1 MSEEAIRKLRQ
12 KFMIYAML
20 SLTLVMLL
28 MAGMIYVINLCVS
41 RNEIRETMAYIIS
54 YEGEI
59 QDAETIYEAAGT
71 DNSAQN
77 PEMTPDKAG
86 QGGNGTDQKENAEQ
100 KTDDWISQFRKKT
113 SPDTEETKKFR
124 KLDESIGK
132 TPYDIRMFLN
142 DVFGAGSSGLITG
155 DSPDDTFSTR
165 YFAVLY
171 AQDGEVESV
180 KANHISSL
188 TAQEAEA
195 LGDYARGRLLTFGQY
210 GKYYYQSAELQGER
224 GIVVFLDSTNQIHA
238 TSRLL
243 YSAMMLFTFGIA
255 LTFLFVCLFA
265 NKAIAPEIRNA
276 ELQKQFITNASH
288 ELKTPLAVIRAN
300 TEMQEILGGENEW
313 TQSTLRQ
320 VDRLNGLIQ
329 NLVMITRTQEKESS
343 ERSLINVAELMRDT
357 VKTYLPVACQ
367 DEKVLEQEIPDCLNM
382 MAVDSEIRQLTTLLL
397 DNAIK
402 YCDGGGTIRVSA
414 GQKGRETWMVVSNSY
429 AEGANVDYS
438 RFFERFYRQNEAHTI
453 ESQSR
458 GGYGIGLSI
467 AENLVEKY
475 NGSIRADWKNGMIS
489 FTCTL
494 K

>member
-1 MSEEAIRKLRQ
+1 MSEEAIRKLRK

-41 RNEIRETMAYIIS
+41 RNEIRETMSYIIS

-71 DNSAQN
+71 EDTMQNS
-77 PEMTPDKAG
+77 ETTPDKAG

-100 KTDDWISQFRKKT
+100 KTDDWISQFRKKA

-142 DVFGAGSSGLITG
+142 DVSGAGSSGLITE

-171 AQDGEVESV
+171 ASDGEVESV

-210 GKYYYQSAELQGER
+210 GKYYYQAAELQGDR
-224 GIVVFLDSTNQIHA
+224 GIVVFLDSTNPIHA

-255 LTFLFVCLFA
+255 LPSCSSVCL
-265 NKAIAPEIRNA
+265 PIRR
-276 ELQKQFITNASH
+276 LRRKSGMRSSRSSSSQ
-288 ELKTPLAVIRAN
+288 TPV
-300 TEMQEILGGENEW
+300 T
-313 TQSTLRQ
+313 S
-320 VDRLNGLIQ
+320 
-329 NLVMITRTQEKESS
+329 
-343 ERSLINVAELMRDT
+343 
-357 VKTYLPVACQ
+357 
-367 DEKVLEQEIPDCLNM
+367 
-382 MAVDSEIRQLTTLLL
+382 
-397 DNAIK
+397 
-402 YCDGGGTIRVSA
+402 
-414 GQKGRETWMVVSNSY
+414 
-429 AEGANVDYS
+429 
-438 RFFERFYRQNEAHTI
+438 
-453 ESQSR
+453 
-458 GGYGIGLSI
+458 
-467 AENLVEKY
+467 
-475 NGSIRADWKNGMIS
+475 
-489 FTCTL
+489 
-494 K
+494 

>member
-1 MSEEAIRKLRQ
+1 
-12 KFMIYAML
+12 
-20 SLTLVMLL
+20 
-28 MAGMIYVINLCVS
+28 
-41 RNEIRETMAYIIS
+41 
-54 YEGEI
+54 
-59 QDAETIYEAAGT
+59 
-71 DNSAQN
+71 
-77 PEMTPDKAG
+77 
-86 QGGNGTDQKENAEQ
+86 
-100 KTDDWISQFRKKT
+100 
-113 SPDTEETKKFR
+113 
-124 KLDESIGK
+124 
-132 TPYDIRMFLN
+132 MFLN
-142 DVFGAGSSGLITG
+142 DVFGAGSSGLITE

-171 AQDGEVESV
+171 ASDGEVESV

-195 LGDYARGRLLTFGQY
+195 LGDYARGRLFTFGQY
-210 GKYYYQSAELQGER
+210 GKYYYQAAELQGDR

-243 YSAMMLFTFGIA
+243 YSAMMLFTFGIV

-367 DEKVLEQEIPDCLNM
+367 DEKVLEQEIPDFLNM

-438 RFFERFYRQNEAHTI
+438 RFFERFYRQDEAHTI